1 MKRQVFALGAV
12 LTAITGCISLFF
24 INTALWAP
32 GIFVAFFI
40 NGGHVSYL
48 PATVFWSIAAAVI
61 FFVYSA
67 LSWVLIV
74 TLNRLREEAEQA
86 RKS

>member
-1 MKRQVFALGAV
+1 MKRQAFVLGAV
-12 LTAITGCISLFF
+12 LTTITGCISVAFV
-24 INTALWAP
+24 NGALWAP

-48 PATVFWSIAAAVI
+48 PTAVFLTIAGAVN
-61 FFVYSA
+61 FLVYSG

-74 TLNRLREEAEQA
+74 TLSRLRQEAKQA
-86 RKS
+86 RSQ